1 MEYDEESKIEKI
13 RYGIKC
19 DEGNTVNNEEY
30 SNLERGNTK
39 EGGIVKGVLNLNDL
53 IGEPQADKEIPTIEQ
68 YYTDIQLK
76 EESAMAE
83 EQLKREEEKKIDEP
97 VDLTYAESN
106 YYYPVKERRV
116 SYKRT
121 FGVTD
126 SRKRDIDRMVTIGL
140 FVLCGILGVISFI
153 LSH

>member
-1 MEYDEESKIEKI
+1 MEYGESKIEKI
-13 RYGIKC
+13 RYGIKRDEC
-19 DEGNTVNNEEY
+19 DTYNNEE
-30 SNLERGNTK
+30 NGDLERGNVT

-53 IGEPQADKEIPTIEQ
+53 IDEPQADKEIPTIEQ
-68 YYTDIQLK
+68 YYTDIKLK
-76 EESAMAE
+76 EQAVIE
-83 EQLKREEEKKIDEP
+83 EELIKREEEKKIEEP

-121 FGVTD
+121 FGITD
-126 SRKRDIDRMVTIGL
+126 SRKRDLDRIITIGL
-140 FVLCGILGVISFI
+140 FALCGILGVISFI